1 MSSIQGNAVS
11 YWAVKQVSPSSGV
24 PATPAWSN
32 LRRTSGD
39 IDISKSFTQS
49 SEVDVTRQPG
59 FNVITSSEVS
69 GSVER
74 ELSVSDPGL
83 LTLVEAAMQNSVY
96 AEINSTGSTTFASSG
111 ATITQT
117 GAFAAAV
124 VGQYFVPFDSALNE
138 RVFTIT
144 AVTSDDEVVV
154 SPAPVD
160 ETISA
165 TVVGKS
171 VRNSNVPVGL
181 AVQKRIPTDSGI
193 VYKTFEGCQIGSMSL
208 SITSGSIVTMN
219 YDMMG
224 LGQTAGITQI
234 AGASDNAVNAS
245 RVSGSVKDVVEFF
258 IDGTPQTPADVCYTD
273 FTFSLDNGAQSNP
286 AIGKEGAC
294 SISFGP
300 AAITGTLT
308 SYVDGTSTTTAQ
320 SEITKRDN
328 ETLFGLG
335 AVLKDADGNYLVV
348 SVPSAQYTE
357 VSQSDTANGD
367 VLKNTG
373 TYGATGKSLGY
384 AAEFNFIAKP

>member
-24 PATPAWSN
+24 PATPAWDN

-39 IDISKSFTQS
+39 IDIAKSFTQS
-49 SEVDVTRQPG
+49 SEVDATRQPG
-59 FNVITSSEVS
+59 YNVITSSEVS

-74 ELSVSDPGL
+74 ELSVADPVL
-83 LTLVEAAMQNSVY
+83 LLLAEAAMQNSTY
-96 AEINSTGSTTFASSG
+96 NEINSTGSTTFSNSG
-111 ATITQT
+111 STITQT
-117 GAFAAAV
+117 DAFATAV

-144 AVTSDDEVVV
+144 AKTSDDEVVV

-160 ETISA
+160 ETVSA
-165 TVVGKS
+165 TIVGKS
-171 VRNSNVPVGL
+171 IRNSNVPVGMS
-181 AVQKRIPTDSGI
+181 VQKRIPTDSGTI
-193 VYKTFEGCQIGSMSL
+193 YKTFTGCQIGSMSV

-219 YDMMG
+219 YDLMG
-224 LGQTAGITQI
+224 LGQSAGITQI
-234 AGASDNAVNAS
+234 SGASDNTVNAS
-245 RVSGSVKDVVEFF
+245 RVTGSVKDVVEFF
-258 IDGTPQTPADVCYTD
+258 IDGSPQTPAEVCYTD
-273 FTFSLDNGAQSNP
+273 FTFSLDNGAQSNA

-294 SISFGP
+294 SISFGA

-335 AVLKDADGNYLVV
+335 AVLKDTDGNYLVI
-348 SVPSAQYTE
+348 SMPAAQYTE
-357 VSQSDTANGD
+357 VTQSDTANGD
-367 VLKNTG
+367 TLKNSG